1 MKITLSAVAAASLGV
16 VAASLALGARPQHD
30 SVADAGQVFVRRCS
44 SCHQAPDL
52 RFATDRAWLDQVNR
66 TA

>member
-1 MKITLSAVAAASLGV
+1 MNRTPV
-16 VAASLALGARPQHD
+16 LAIAMALAWT
-30 SVADAGQVFVRRCS
+30 VEAAGQTPEQAGAGLLFKFRCL

-52 RFATDRAWLDQVNR
+52 NFATDRAWLDQVNR